1 MYLKS
6 LELMGF
12 KSFGKKTVFDF
23 TPGITA
29 IIGPNGSGKSNVCD
43 AIRWVLGEQS
53 AKALRGTRMP
63 DVIFAG
69 SNDHR
74 GAAFAQVK
82 LVLDNEDKAMPIDF
96 AEVDITRQL
105 FRSNESNYI
114 LNGTKTRL
122 SDLKELLM
130 DTGIGKDGYSV
141 IGQGDID
148 DIIFQKI
155 QPRRVLIE
163 EAAGIT
169 KFKHRKQNA
178 LTKLEQTRTNMT
190 RITDII
196 AEIDTQ
202 LGPLAEQA
210 EKTKKYQAL
219 SIEIKELEIDLIL
232 YDLQR
237 LRGDKENIAS
247 MRLGLLA
254 KIEEIEKFLEEVEG
268 KKSASHLRFA
278 EFEDVLNGKQDE
290 VRRVVVQIEEQRA
303 LLAALRENLRSNEA
317 RSEAIVEE
325 LAGIDRMLGL
335 GEDEIERAQGE
346 LVKEETSQERVSVR
360 MAEVSQKAD
369 EARAELDKHLMEQ
382 THGRDS
388 MLQAAIKLT
397 DCKNRMN
404 TASQQ
409 MQILER
415 QLDKGETDVSTAKE
429 LLQRLEDENV
439 RVVEEIAVLK
449 AEIDENKAKLNN
461 ELVALSKAN
470 GDYKR
475 VEEEL
480 VATTDQIK
488 IAQARSNIL
497 EELKYSGDSGIYRGV
512 QAVLALKETGRLPGI
527 HGIVGDL
534 IKVPNGYE
542 IAIETA
548 LGGSIQ
554 DIIAQDSDT
563 AKEAIA
569 ALKANRAG
577 RATFLPLDII
587 KAPSSLEE
595 SNARGC
601 LGVALDLVEFDAKYY
616 TAMSNLLGRIYI
628 FDNLDNAVAF
638 TRSSRNFNR
647 IVTLDGEIVR
657 SSGAMT
663 GGGEAKKAGG
673 ILSRKRER
681 EDLGELLENL
691 AGREKRLR
699 LMVNKLNE
707 ERQRLTISTQG
718 LDEHVRRREQSLE
731 FFERNKEKNG
741 VELAQ
746 KTQDFTHLKE
756 DRAELTSKL
765 KAAQQDYK
773 QAEKEFAGIEKENEE
788 ISEKLKGMGGLTSE
802 IQHRYNEL
810 NNEHS
815 DLKIELA
822 QVTERQ
828 RAIKREIEAAIRRKN
843 ESAERKER
851 AATEIQRLKDAS
863 KEQEEQAQLI
873 VARMDELEKE
883 KGGLEGDM
891 EGVQTEYRQMS
902 KELEQLDKAYQS
914 RVRIEDSTRSKLSEL
929 DIKLAEINTHIS
941 TKEGILAGEFNV
953 AVEEQV
959 LPIGKYESRDELVG
973 RTSAL
978 NFEQQMLEPIN
989 PLAVEDYNKT
999 KERYDFL
1006 NEQVSDMEEAAS
1018 SLEQVIAEIDKI
1030 SSERFL
1036 ETFGQINVAFNDI
1049 FEILFPGGTGS
1060 LKLTE
1065 KDTPLTSNVD
1075 IVCKLPGKKLSTL
1088 ELFSGGEKT
1097 LISLAMLFAI
1107 LQVKPPAFCLLD
1119 EAEAALDES
1128 NVKRFNRMLR
1138 SFANKTQFLV
1148 ITHNKLTM
1156 QAVDVIYGVTMQ
1168 KGGISRQISIRLEDE
1183 EQIKEYTV
1191 GKGQVTERSM
1201 SINTD
1206 GLENENERKAS
1217 RQAAVGG

>member
-1 MYLKS
+1 MHLKS

-69 SNDHR
+69 SSEHR

-96 AEVDITRQL
+96 SEVGITRQL

-178 LTKLEQTRTNMT
+178 LSKLEQTRTNMT

-254 KIEEIEKFLEEVEG
+254 KIEEIEKFLGEVDE
-268 KKSASHLRFA
+268 KKLASHHRFA
-278 EFEDVLNGKQDE
+278 EFEGVLNEKQEE
-290 VRRVVVQIEEQRA
+290 VRKVALQIEEQRDQ
-303 LLAALRENLRSNEA
+303 LASLRENLRSNEA

-325 LAGIDRMLGL
+325 LAGIDKML
-335 GEDEIERAQGE
+335 AQGE
-346 LVKEETSQERVSVR
+346 GEIEQAQEELSKEDANHGRVSAR
-360 MAEVSQKAD
+360 MGEVERKTD

-382 THGRDS
+382 TQGRDS
-388 MLQAAIKLT
+388 MMQAAIRLT

-404 TASQQ
+404 TANQQ
-409 MQILER
+409 IQILER
-415 QLDKGETDVSTAKE
+415 QLEKGETDVSVAKE
-429 LLQRLEDENV
+429 LLNKLEDENT
-439 RVVEEIAVLK
+439 RLVEEIAILK
-449 AEIDENKAKLNN
+449 AEIEDNKAKLSR
-461 ELVALSKAN
+461 ELVSLNQAN
-470 GDYKR
+470 SDYKR

-480 VATTDQIK
+480 VATSDQIK

-497 EELKYSGDSGIYRGV
+497 EELKYSGESGIYRGV
-512 QAVLALKETGRLPGI
+512 QAALALKETGRLPGI

-534 IKVPNGYE
+534 IKVPDGYE
-542 IAIETA
+542 VAMETA

-554 DIIAQDSDT
+554 DIVTQDSDT
-563 AKEAIA
+563 AKEAISV
-569 ALKANRAG
+569 LKANRAG

-587 KAPSSLEE
+587 KAPPSLEDRQ
-595 SNARGC
+595 ARGC

-616 TAMSNLLGRIYI
+616 TVMSNLLGRIYI

-638 TRSSRNFNR
+638 TRNYRNFNR

-657 SSGAMT
+657 ASGAMT
-663 GGGEAKKAGG
+663 GGGEAKRAGG
-673 ILSRKRER
+673 ILSRRKER
-681 EDLGELLENL
+681 EDLDTKLQSLG
-691 AGREKRLR
+691 AKEKKLR
-699 LMVNKLNE
+699 LMLNKLNE

-731 FFERNKEKNG
+731 FFERTREKNAG
-741 VELAQ
+741 ELTQ
-746 KTQDFTHLKE
+746 KHQDYTHLTE
-756 DRAELTSKL
+756 DRAELNHKL
-765 KAAQQDYK
+765 KSSQKDYK
-773 QAEKEFAGIEKENEE
+773 EAEKELAGIEKENEE
-788 ISEKLKGMGGLTSE
+788 LSERLKGMGGLTSE
-802 IQHRYNEL
+802 IQARYNEL

-828 RAIKREIEAAIRRKN
+828 RGIKREIEAAIRRKN
-843 ESAERKER
+843 ESAERKGR
-851 AATEIQRLKDAS
+851 AAAEIERLKTATE
-863 KEQEEQAQLI
+863 EQEEQARLI
-873 VARMDELEKE
+873 VLKMDELEKE
-883 KGGLEGDM
+883 KSALEGTM
-891 EGVQTEYRQMS
+891 EGVQSEYRQMS

-914 RVRIEDSTRSKLSEL
+914 RVRIEDSTRSKLTEL

-941 TKEGILAGEFNV
+941 TKEGILTGEFSV
-953 AVEEQV
+953 AVEDQT
-959 LPIGKYESRDELVG
+959 LPAGKYESRDELVG

-1006 NEQVSDMEEAAS
+1006 NEQVDDMEEAAS

-1049 FEILFPGGTGS
+1049 FEILFPGGSGT
-1060 LKLTE
+1060 LKLTD
-1065 KDTPLTSNVD
+1065 KDSPLTSNVD
-1075 IVCKLPGKKLSTL
+1075 IICRLPGKKLSTL

-1119 EAEAALDES
+1119 EAEAALDET

-1168 KGGISRQISIRLEDE
+1168 KGGVSRQISIRLEDE
-1183 EQIKEYTV
+1183 EQIKEFTV

-1206 GLENENERKAS
+1206 ELENKNERKAS
-1217 RQAAVGG
+1217 RQAAVGS